1 MRLRIAPFSRRQHET
16 RLALSATAAPDY
28 IPRSLNE
35 RPMIKAV
42 PPATNPAAPI
52 ARRHLLRGVASLA
65 ALLPAACAN
74 TGAPAL
80 APNDQATIAQIQSY
94 LDSLRQFRARFTQSG
109 SDGDAE
115 GNIWLD
121 RPGRLRVEYLA
132 PRAKLLLANHG
143 HLLLADQSTGATTT
157 MPVSNTP
164 LDILLA
170 DKIALSGAVT
180 VASLQRFPSTLQIT
194 LVKTAAPTGG
204 RLTLQFAAAP
214 LGLIGV
220 VILDSQGHTN
230 TLQLTGL
237 TPTATMDPTLFH
249 YYPPAA
255 PPG

>member
-1 MRLRIAPFSRRQHET
+1 M
-16 RLALSATAAPDY
+16 
-28 IPRSLNE
+28 
-35 RPMIKAV
+35 
-42 PPATNPAAPI
+42 
-52 ARRHLLRGVASLA
+52 LRGVASLA
-65 ALLPAACAN
+65 ALLPAACAS

-80 APNDQATIAQIQSY
+80 TADDQTTIARIETY

-143 HLLLADQSTGATTT
+143 RLLLADPSTGATTT

-170 DKIALSGAVT
+170 DKIALSGAIT
-180 VASLQRFPSTLQIT
+180 VVSLQRFPDILQIT
-194 LVKTAAPTGG
+194 LVKTAAPTSG
-204 RLTLQFAAAP
+204 RLTLQFAAVP
-214 LGLIGV
+214 LALIGV

-237 TPTATMDPTLFH
+237 APAATMDPTLFH